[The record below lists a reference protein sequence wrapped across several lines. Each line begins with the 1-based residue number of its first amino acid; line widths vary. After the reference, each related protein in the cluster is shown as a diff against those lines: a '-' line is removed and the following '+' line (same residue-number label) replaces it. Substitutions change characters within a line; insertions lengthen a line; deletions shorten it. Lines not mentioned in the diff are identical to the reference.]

1 MSTKRDCFYLLFI
14 FVPLINFSRA
24 VGPARPGELN
34 LLPLDFDG
42 SRVVAVIPAYNEERF
57 ISLALLKMRAYPLA
71 MIVVDNG
78 SSDGTALLAQAAGTD
93 FIRHACNLGKG
104 AALKTGLQ
112 APRRLE
118 PDVLLLYYFRSILM
132 IFSKLVICAPLLGV
146 QSVG

>member
-14 FVPLINFSRA
+14 FVPLFNFSRA

-34 LLPLDFDG
+34 LLPLDFDW

-57 ISLALLKMRAYPLA
+57 IGLALLKLRAYPLT
-71 MIVVDNG
+71 MIVVDDG
-78 SSDGTALLAQAAGTD
+78 SSDGTALIAQAAGSEV
-93 FIRHACNLGKG
+93 IRHDCSQGKG
-104 AALKTGLQ
+104 AALITGLR
-112 APRRLE
+112 AARRLE